1 MSAEYVYRMEDL
13 LDTYATPDTPDT
25 PLVCLDEKPVTL
37 QDDLVDGEPPLPGTP
52 AHPQGHPERRDYAYA
67 RSGCANLFV
76 LLAPQQ
82 GWRHVA
88 VTDHRATA
96 DYAEQLRY
104 LAEEA
109 FPTAA
114 RIRLVQ
120 DNVST
125 HTLAALYATFPPER
139 AHQLARRFDVH
150 PTPKHASW
158 LNMAEIEI
166 SVVSRGCLSRR
177 APTTQVVAER
187 VAALEA
193 ERNAAHATI
202 EWRFSVLDARTKLH
216 KLYPEPLIK
225 LD

>member
-1 MSAEYVYRMEDL
+1 MSAEYVYRMEDIL
-13 LDTYATPDTPDT
+13 ETYATPDTADA

-37 QDDLVDGEPPLPGTP
+37 HEDLSAGTPPTPGTLGRE
-52 AHPQGHPERRDYAYA
+52 GHPERRDYAYA
-67 RSGCANLFV
+67 RRGCANLFV
-76 LLAPQQ
+76 LVAPQQ

-88 VTDHRATA
+88 VTDHRATT
-96 DYAEQLRY
+96 DYAEQLRF

-109 FPTAA
+109 FPEAR

-125 HTLAALYATFPPER
+125 HTLAALYATFPPAR
-139 AHQLARRFDVH
+139 ARRLACRFEVH

-166 SVVSRGCLSRR
+166 SVVARGCLNRR
-177 APTTQVVAER
+177 APTTQEVAQR

-202 EWRFSVLDARTKLH
+202 AWRFSVLDARTKLH
-216 KLYPEPLIK
+216 KLYPDPRNN